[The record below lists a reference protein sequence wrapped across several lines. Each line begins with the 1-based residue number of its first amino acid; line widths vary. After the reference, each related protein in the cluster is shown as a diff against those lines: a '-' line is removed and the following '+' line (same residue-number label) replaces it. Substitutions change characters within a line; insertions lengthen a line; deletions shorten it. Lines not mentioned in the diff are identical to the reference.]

1 MRQNRCRKKFWQ
13 ATHADSPQGAT
24 LGLSAL
30 AWRFRGYHIKTHL
43 WDLSTN
49 LSKLNILLKLKNI
62 VLCES

>member
-30 AWRFRGYHIKTHL
+30 AWRFRGYDAYVRTVPKEPG
-43 WDLSTN
+43 N
-49 LSKLNILLKLKNI
+49 
-62 VLCES
+62 